1 MLDATQNYMT
11 QCMRFE
17 NDADLNRERKA
28 IDKFVSIF
36 NGSFKKLGQN
46 DIDYRVFNEAGELI
60 AYVEVK
66 GRLRPLKEAYP
77 LPVAARKLVK
87 LCDKRLNPV
96 MLWACEDGIIY
107 AKVTDIRGEV
117 MWGGRKPRPN
127 SVNDEELMIY
137 YDKQKGFKYV
147 RF

>member
-1 MLDATQNYMT
+1 MLDVTQNIT
-11 QCMRFE
+11 MRFE
-17 NDADLNRERKA
+17 SEVDLTREQQA
-28 IDKFVSIF
+28 IQKFVDIF
-36 NGSFKKLGQN
+36 GGSFKKLGPN
-46 DIDYRVFNEAGELI
+46 DIDYRVFNNSNELI

-77 LPVAARKLVK
+77 LPVAARKIVK

-96 MLWACEDGIIY
+96 MIWACEDGIIY
-107 AKVTDIRGEV
+107 AKVSEIQGDVR
-117 MWGGRKPRPN
+117 WGGRKPRAH

-137 YDKQKGFKYV
+137 YSQQKGFKYV